1 MIAEQRQQRRAL
13 RTANKWCG
21 IRLTLEDL
29 AAIADRIQHHRDR
42 DDVAFVGRISR
53 RATRWRVR
61 VGAGW
66 YHVQYDTH
74 RHAVEAFLNKESECP
89 DVDAQAPVDLSQ

>member
-1 MIAEQRQQRRAL
+1 VIAEQRQLRRAL

-21 IRLTLEDL
+21 IRLTVEDL
-29 AAIADRIQHHRDR
+29 AAVADRIQHHRDH
-42 DDVAFVGRISR
+42 DDVAFIARISR
-53 RATRWRVR
+53 RATLWRVR
-61 VGAGW
+61 VGVAW

-89 DVDAQAPVDLSQ
+89 DVDPSARVDVPQ